1 MRADANKVELLCHH
15 GRHGDV
21 STPDRS
27 LPSGGNTRALSLD
40 KPAGQGENQDMA
52 AVEKQFEGFVTS
64 DPEILG
70 GEPGPGR
77 YKIAAGDGA

>member
-1 MRADANKVELLCHH
+1 
-15 GRHGDV
+15 
-21 STPDRS
+21 
-27 LPSGGNTRALSLD
+27 
-40 KPAGQGENQDMA
+40 MA

-70 GEPGPGR
+70 GEPGTGR